1 MGILRLRAGRGL
13 PTVEVQYS
21 SLEKLLLS
29 IYRVPDDVQGGGN
42 TAVTKMDS
50 PDPCTAR
57 EWEDGLL
64 DRYS

>member
-1 MGILRLRAGRGL
+1 M
-13 PTVEVQYS
+13 
-21 SLEKLLLS
+21 
-29 IYRVPDDVQGGGN
+29 PDDVQGGGN